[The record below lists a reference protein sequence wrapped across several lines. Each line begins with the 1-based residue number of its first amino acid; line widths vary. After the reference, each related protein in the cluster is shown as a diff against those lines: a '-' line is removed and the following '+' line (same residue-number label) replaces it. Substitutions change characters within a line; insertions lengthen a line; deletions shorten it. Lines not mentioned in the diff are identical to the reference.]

1 MHVVDRGR
9 TLYEHDTLFF
19 FLMIL
24 RPPRSTQS
32 RSSAASDVYK
42 RQEWRNVKAEIKQ
55 EVLRM
60 IDQGMDYK
68 DIASEL
74 GISKGRISQIK
85 AEGKK

>member
-1 MHVVDRGR
+1 MDGDL
-9 TLYEHDTLFF
+9 TW
-19 FLMIL
+19 
-24 RPPRSTQS
+24 
-32 RSSAASDVYK
+32 
-42 RQEWRNVKAEIKQ
+42 EWRNVKAEIKQ